1 MSITWNYPV
10 LLENLDNDNVLKNE
24 IVVALVLFLRNVLRR
39 FEKALANIRC
49 S

>member
-39 FEKALANIRC
+39 FEEALANIRC